1 MKHGRKKNT
10 DTVFDATM
18 GGYDGAELDELIGI
32 YIQFLLTNILSKDNM
47 DSYID
52 DGFFIT
58 YYLLFTT
65 NRWNTNEN
73 NQYFQKYRL

>member
-1 MKHGRKKNT
+1 MKHWRKKNT

-18 GGYDGAELDELIGI
+18 GSYDGAEVNELIGI

-47 DSYID
+47 DLYID
-52 DGFFIT
+52 DGLFIT

-73 NQYFQKYRL
+73 NQYFQKYWL